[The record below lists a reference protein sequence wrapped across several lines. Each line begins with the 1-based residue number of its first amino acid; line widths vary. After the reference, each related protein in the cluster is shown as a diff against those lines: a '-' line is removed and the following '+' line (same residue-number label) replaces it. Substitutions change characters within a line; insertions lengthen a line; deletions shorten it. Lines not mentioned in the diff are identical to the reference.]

1 MEIVNANMLTNN
13 LIQNLSVDQARM
25 SRFENEISSGQSIN
39 QPSDNPAGVQQE
51 LRLQKLLAQNQQY
64 QTNAQN
70 AAGFLQE
77 TGSALSTLIDILN
90 KADQLAVEGA
100 NGTMNA
106 SDRQNLAT
114 QVGALFQ
121 QAVQTGNT
129 RFGSTYVFG
138 GTQDVLPPYILEPTG
153 TIQDNSNGLA
163 LNREVGP
170 GIVLAVNTQGSP
182 LLNNPTPS
190 ATSPPGVFQVLQQL
204 QNDLAQNN
212 TAALASDLT
221 AVQGALERVTV
232 ASTKSGSTLD
242 EVNQQLTR
250 LTNQSALLQQLDT
263 QTAGAD
269 TAKVIADFE
278 NVANSYRQAL
288 AAGAQ
293 IIQPSLMQFLK

>member
-1 MEIVNANMLTNN
+1 MQIVNANMLTND

-25 SRFENEISSGQSIN
+25 SRFENEISTGQSIN

-51 LRLQKLLAQNQQY
+51 LRLQKLLDQNQQY
-64 QTNAQN
+64 QTNGQN
-70 AAGFLQE
+70 ASGFLQE
-77 TGSALSTLIDILN
+77 TGSALSSLIKVLN
-90 KADQLAVEGA
+90 TADQLAVEA
-100 NGTMNA
+100 NNSTLNA
-106 SDRQNLAT
+106 SDRQNLAQ

-121 QAVQTGNT
+121 QAVQIGNT

-138 GTQDVLPPYILEPTG
+138 GTQDVLPPYILEPNG
-153 TIQDNSNGLA
+153 TIVDNSNA
-163 LNREVGP
+163 NTLNREVGP

-190 ATSPPGVFQVLQQL
+190 ATSPAGVFQVLQQL
-204 QNDLAQNN
+204 QTDLAQNN
-212 TAALASDLT
+212 TSALSADLS
-221 AVQGALERVTV
+221 AVQGALQRVTV
-232 ASTKSGSTLD
+232 ASTRSGATLD
-242 EVNQQLTR
+242 EVNQQLSR
-250 LTNQSALLQQLDT
+250 LTNQSALLQQLQT

-269 TAKVIADFE
+269 TAKVIANFE